1 MRPRSGPCGNG
12 DVRGESPSTCR
23 HPQERSASAV
33 LRRPPAFPPGAVSGA
48 RWPRSDDLP
57 AELPALI
64 RAFDRSWGRV
74 TRRAAYRSAWPQAPC
89 ELPVPGHTVRTAWF
103 ASGFG
108 PHAIRLFAYGVGR
121 RDLLIVPPGTER
133 ATAERLMTAAA
144 APAHYLTAS
153 ALLHDAGGG
162 RAAGDA

>member
-1 MRPRSGPCGNG
+1 MDAPTGQHASSDRIHPASPRPARLTRC
-12 DVRGESPSTCR
+12 
-23 HPQERSASAV
+23 
-33 LRRPPAFPPGAVSGA
+33 PPAFPPAPVSGA

-74 TRRAAYRSAWPQAPC
+74 TRMAAPRSAWPQAPC
-89 ELPVPGHTVRTAWF
+89 ELPVAGHTVRTAWF
-103 ASGFG
+103 ASGFA
-108 PHAIRLFAYGVGR
+108 PHAIRLFACGVGR

-133 ATAERLMTAAA
+133 TTAERLMTA
-144 APAHYLTAS
+144 PADPALRLTAC
-153 ALLHDAGGG
+153 ALRRNAGGS